1 MCLLLLVALLS
12 GIQCSQIELFFIT
25 ERREA
30 KENVANLFANSDRG
44 LLKLASQNRKLKKII
59 TLSEFIIRHQTNHSR
74 GLSGSPPTIRRRR
87 RECRGGGWMSTG
99 GMIGMLARPWAR
111 ATVWVLVNKVIC
123 QNKADPLYGVMWL
136 EQGEE
141 ECMGTEIIVGDNL
154 LMN

>member
-1 MCLLLLVALLS
+1 MCLPLLVPLLS
-12 GIQCSQIELFFIT
+12 GIQWSQRYICQIDLT
-25 ERREA
+25 RRGEA

-59 TLSEFIIRHQTNHSR
+59 TLSEFIIRLQTNHSR
-74 GLSGSPPTIRRRR
+74 VLSGSPPTTRRRR
-87 RECRGGGWMSTG
+87 GECRGGGWMSTG
-99 GMIGMLARPWAR
+99 GMIGMLARPRAR
-111 ATVWVLVNKVIC
+111 VWVLVNKVIC